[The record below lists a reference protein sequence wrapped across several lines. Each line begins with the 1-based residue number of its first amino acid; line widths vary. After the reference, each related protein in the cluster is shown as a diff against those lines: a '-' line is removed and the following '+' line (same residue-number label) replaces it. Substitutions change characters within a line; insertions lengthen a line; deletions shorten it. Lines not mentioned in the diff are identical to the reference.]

1 MLFVVILSTPTASLG
16 DIVLILLSVS
26 LRWEASS
33 GGIFPMIGSSVMPK
47 GRGWNPG
54 GASSSLSSSTSS
66 LE

>member
-1 MLFVVILSTPTASLG
+1 MLFGGFLSTPTASLG
-16 DIVLILLSVS
+16 DSVLLLLSVS

-33 GGIFPMIGSSVMPK
+33 EGIFPKIGSSVMPE

-54 GASSSLSSSTSS
+54 GASISLSSSTSS